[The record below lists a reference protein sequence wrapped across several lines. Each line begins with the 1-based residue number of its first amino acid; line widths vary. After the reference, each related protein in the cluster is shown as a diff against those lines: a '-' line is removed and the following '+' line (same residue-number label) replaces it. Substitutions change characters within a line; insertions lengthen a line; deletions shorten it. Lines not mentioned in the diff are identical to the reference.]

1 MLRKDVQRAKRK
13 IMLYEIKDASV
24 SRGGKTILSHLSF
37 EIKGKEKIAL
47 VGRNGSGKTTLLELI
62 SGKLEADRNDKNP
75 EAGIYQAR
83 SFTMGI
89 LEQNVKKEDLE
100 KTAEEMMREALLSGK
115 AEEYLYSRER
125 YEEESSYRKIFTDF
139 GFSMEEKGKKLKEFS
154 GGEQKKLLLIG
165 LILAEPELL
174 ILDEPTNHLD
184 LETIQWLEHYLKNY
198 PKALL
203 MVSHDRYFIDQ
214 TADLIWEI
222 SGGKAYRYPGNYTA
236 YRRERGR
243 KYERDLKLYEE
254 QQKEIQR
261 LNDLIE
267 RFKHKP
273 KKAAFARSRKKLLER
288 MEKIEKPEKEEAVI
302 HKEEILPEHYGSK
315 WVCQC
320 EHMKIGYDRAL
331 KEISFRI
338 RRGQKIGVCGPNGS
352 GKSTFLKTLAGEIQ
366 PFAGKLREGN
376 HIDLAYFDQKAAD
389 LSSEKSIFDWFH
401 DQFPGL
407 NEKETRQLLAAYLFR
422 GEDLGKAVKSLSGG
436 EKARLKLAALLQTK
450 PNFLIL
456 DEPTNNMDIPAK
468 ETLESIFA
476 SYKGTLL
483 FVSHD
488 RYFLSRLADALL
500 VFDPEREE
508 VLYYPFGYDHYQEQK
523 EKALF
528 GADPAALRRAEEQRM
543 IDELKAVPK
552 KESHRLKE
560 IPTREA
566 SLDWRFSLNEEERK
580 KSEEDFK
587 KLLEQEEEAL
597 FLEEA
602 GQETEDLRK
611 EAEKKEEEALDAWTK
626 QCLEYYDIYL
636 DSIEE

>member
-1 MLRKDVQRAKRK
+1 MLYQIKDV
-13 IMLYEIKDASV
+13 SV

-37 EIKGKEKIAL
+37 EIKGTEKIAL
-47 VGRNGSGKTTLLELI
+47 VGRNGSGKTTLLDLI
-62 SGKLEADRNDKNP
+62 SGKLEADRDDKNP

-83 SFTMGI
+83 RFTMGV
-89 LEQNVKKEDLE
+89 LEQTLRKEELE

-115 AEEYLYSRER
+115 AEDYLYSRER

-184 LETIQWLEHYLKNY
+184 LDAIQWLEHYLKNY
-198 PKALL
+198 PKAVL

-222 SGGKAYRYPGNYTA
+222 SGGKAHRYPGNYTD
-236 YRRERGR
+236 YRRERAR
-243 KYERDLKLYEE
+243 KYEQELKLYEE
-254 QQKEIQR
+254 QQKEIKR

-273 KKAAFARSRKKLLER
+273 KKAAFARSRKKILER
-288 MEKIEKPEKEEAVI
+288 MERIEKPEKDEAVI
-302 HKEEILPEHYGSK
+302 HREEILPEHYGSK

-320 EHMKIGYDRAL
+320 EQMKIGYDRAI

-338 RRGQKIGVCGPNGS
+338 RRGQKIGICGPNGS
-352 GKSTFLKTLAGEIQ
+352 GKSTFLKTLAGEIP
-366 PFAGKLREGN
+366 PFSGKLREGN
-376 HIDLAYFDQKAAD
+376 HIDLAYFDQKAAELASD
-389 LSSEKSIFDWFH
+389 KAIFDWFH

-407 NEKETRQLLAAYLFR
+407 NEKETRQLLAGYLFR

-450 PNFLIL
+450 ANFLIL

-488 RYFLSRLADALL
+488 RYFLSQLADALL

-508 VLYYPFGYDHYQEQK
+508 VLYYPFGYAHYREQK

-528 GADPAALRRAEEQRM
+528 GADPAALRTAEQQRM
-543 IDELKAVPK
+543 IEELKAVPK

-560 IPTREA
+560 ISTREA
-566 SLDWRFSLNEEERK
+566 SFDWRFSLNKEEREK
-580 KSEEDFK
+580 AEADFK
-587 KLLEQEEEAL
+587 KLLEEEEESL
-597 FLEEA
+597 LWEDTGSESEEK
-602 GQETEDLRK
+602 RK
-611 EAEKKEEEALDAWTK
+611 EAEEKEQEALDAWTK